1 MRVRRPGRRR
11 RRVLIE
17 CRCRHDACHC
27 RSPAMIPVTSRR
39 LAARPGIGAHR
50 RRCRPHDR
58 HI

>member
-50 RRCRPHDR
+50 RRCRPA
-58 HI
+58 